1 MFIRPKKS
9 IDSEK
14 GKQTMKIRSL
24 VFIFAIFIST
34 AAASA
39 APPLDLDGIPPS
51 LEPWKAWVL
60 HGQEDQFCPVSYN
73 NGQGY
78 NCIWPSRLNLDLDA
92 NGARFIQQWLV
103 FAKAWVPLPG
113 NLKSWP
119 QDVTIDGKATAVVEK
134 QGVPHVHMTPGRHL
148 LKGLFSWN
156 EMPEMIRI
164 PEASGLVT
172 LSINRKAI
180 DSPLLDTRGRLWLQ
194 KRKGIQTKEQ
204 QTEVRIYRLISD
216 TIPMSVTTHLKINV
230 SGQARKI
237 KLEKVLLK
245 GFIPMRINS
254 PLPTRIGIK
263 GELMI
268 QARPGRWEIMIF
280 SRSKNPVHRIGSEK
294 LAFGQEIWAFK
305 SQNHLRMVKTEGVQ
319 SVDPNQTDLPS
330 KWKKFPAFI
339 INPDNVMAFKEI
351 RRGDPEPA
359 PDQIHLKRNWWL
371 DFNGD
376 GFTIQDRINGTMSR
390 QWYLAMNLPGILGR
404 VSVDGTDQLITAQGK
419 EQKPGVELRRG
430 KLDLVAE
437 SRYETSKGRIPAVGW
452 DHDFQSVSGFL
463 NLPPGWRLLTA
474 GGVDVMPGTWFQR
487 WTLLDLF
494 LALII
499 SLTILKLWDWR
510 WGLLALA
517 TLAITYH
524 EPGSPRIVWLH
535 LLAASALLKF
545 LPDGWVKKVAGAWRL
560 ASIVTLLVIAIPFMV
575 QQVRWSVYPQ
585 LETRGTGRWFTSG
598 KSLDSTLQA
607 ERVMASRPAPKKR
620 KTSKAK
626 KPLASSGVMQQ
637 ALDYRKEQAVFIQ
650 DPNALIQTGPGL
662 PSWKWRSFA
671 MKWNGPVNKDQQVR
685 LWLLSPLVNLI
696 LGFVRVLFLAILIFG
711 LIDFKRW
718 KIKAGSFATWSVILC
733 VLLLP
738 GISAGETKSD
748 SYPSNELLQQLKER
762 LLEKPDCLPECA
774 SSPKIE
780 IVVKSDRLRILFTVH
795 AAIKTAVPLPGLS
808 AASWQS
814 KQVLLDSVPAK
825 GLARD
830 KEGLLWI
837 LVPKGIHTITITG
850 SAPPENS
857 FQILLPLKPHK
868 GIIKTKNWDV
878 QGVDHNGLLD
888 EIIKFT
894 RQEKKRSNQQAD
906 AAMSLEPFLHVK
918 RVLSLGLNWQVRTS
932 VKRKTPVGT
941 PVVVSVPLIAGESV
955 TTAGIRVEKGNALVH
970 LGPKMKEARWISS
983 LKQSQAVTLKAPK
996 SVPWTETWVLD
1007 ASPIWHCEHSGI
1019 PIIFHQ
1025 DQSGLWRPQWQ
1036 PWPGEQVI
1044 LNISRPKAIVGQTLT
1059 IDETRLTFTPGK
1071 RFDKAA
1077 LLLKIRSSEGGQ
1089 HKITLPED
1097 AKLQQVKIS
1106 GKMQPIQEQKQKVII
1121 PIKPGKQTVN
1131 LQWHQSSNS
1140 SLWTTA
1146 PGVNIGKD
1154 AVNADVI
1161 FQMPRNRWILM
1172 TTGPRLG
1179 PAVLFWSY
1187 FAVIIL
1193 AAFGLGK
1200 VTWTPIKT
1208 RQWLLLGLGLT
1219 QVHPLVAIMI
1229 VGWLLALGLRQKHS
1243 FSKGWFSFNATQI
1256 ILVAWTVAALV
1267 GLYVSIQKGL
1277 LGIPSMQIAGN
1288 GSSDFW
1294 LHWTQDR
1301 IEGTMPQP
1309 HVLSLPLFVFRI
1321 LMLLWALWL
1330 AHSLLKW
1337 LRWGWQCFSEGG
1349 LWKKVMLRKRKDR
1362 SEPPEIPD
1370 SPDPK
1375 DPVEP
1380 R

>member
-1 MFIRPKKS
+1 
-9 IDSEK
+9 
-14 GKQTMKIRSL
+14 MKLRVF
-24 VFIFAIFIST
+24 VFILAVLIST
-34 AAASA
+34 VAASA
-39 APPLDLDGIPPS
+39 APPFDLDSIPPS

-60 HGQEDQFCPVSYN
+60 HGQEDRFCPVSYN
-73 NGQGY
+73 NGKEY
-78 NCIWPSRLNLDLDA
+78 KCLWPSRLNLDLDA
-92 NGARFIQQWLV
+92 NGGRFAQQWLV
-103 FAKAWVPLPG
+103 FVKDWVPLPG
-113 NLKSWP
+113 SRKIWP
-119 QDVTIDGKATAVVEK
+119 QDVRVDGKAVTVVEK
-134 QGVPHVHMTPGRHL
+134 EGIPFVYMTAGEHL
-148 LKGLFSWN
+148 LKGVFSWN
-156 EMPEMIRI
+156 EMPEIIRI

-172 LSINRKAI
+172 FSINHKPV

-194 KRKGIQTKEQ
+194 KRKEIQSKEQ
-204 QTEVRIYRLISD
+204 RMEVRIYRLVDD
-216 TIPMSVTTHLKINV
+216 TIPMQVTTFLKINV

-237 KLEKVLLK
+237 KLEKVLLE
-245 GFIPMRINS
+245 GFIPMSIKS
-254 PLPTRIGIK
+254 SLPARLGAN
-263 GELMI
+263 GELMV
-268 QARPGRWEIMIF
+268 QVRPGRWEISIL
-280 SRSKNPVHRIGSEK
+280 SRSKGPVYKLGPEK
-294 LAFGQEIWAFK
+294 TAYGQEIWSFK
-305 SQNHLRMVKTEGVQ
+305 AQNHLRMVRTDGVQ

-339 INPDNVMAFKEI
+339 INPGNVIVFKGI
-351 RRGDPEPA
+351 RRGDPDPA
-359 PDQIHLKRNWWL
+359 PDQLHLKRTWWL
-371 DFNGD
+371 DFNGS
-376 GFTIQDRINGTMSR
+376 GFTIQDRIHGTMSR
-390 QWYLAMNLPGILGR
+390 QWYLAMNQPGILGR
-404 VSVDGTDQLITAQGK
+404 VTVNGTDQLIPGQDK
-419 EQKPGVELRRG
+419 DKKPGVELRRG

-437 SRYETSKGRIPAVGW
+437 SRYEASTNKLTAVGW
-452 DHDFQSVSGFL
+452 DHDFQSVSGNL

-494 LALII
+494 LTLII
-499 SLTILKLWDWR
+499 SLTVLKLWNWR
-510 WGLLALA
+510 WGLLALI
-517 TLAITYH
+517 TLALTYH
-524 EPGSPRIVWLH
+524 EPGSPRIVWLN
-535 LLAASALLKF
+535 LLAASALLRF
-545 LPDGWVKKVAGAWRL
+545 LPEGWAKRMVGVWRL

-575 QQVRWSVYPQ
+575 QQIRWSVYPQ
-585 LETRGTGRWFTSG
+585 LETHGSGRRFTTQRSF
-598 KSLDSTLQA
+598 DSTLKA
-607 ERVMASRPAPKKR
+607 DAVMEGRSSPKKR
-620 KTSKAK
+620 KAASTKM
-626 KPLASSGVMQQ
+626 PYASSVP
-637 ALDYRKEQAVFIQ
+637 AEEKSDYRQEQAVFIQ

-685 LWLLSPLVNLI
+685 LWLLPPFVNLI
-696 LGFVRVLFLAILIFG
+696 LGFVRVLFLALLIFG

-718 KIKAGSFATWSVILC
+718 KIKAGSFAPAAVVLC
-733 VLLLP
+733 MLLFP
-738 GISAGETKSD
+738 GLSAGETKSAL
-748 SYPSNELLQQLKER
+748 YPSPELLQQLQER
-762 LLEKPDCLPECA
+762 LLEQPGCLPECA
-774 SSPKIE
+774 DSPKIE
-780 IVVKSDRLRILFTVH
+780 LVVKSDVLQILFTVH
-795 AAIKTAVPLPGLS
+795 AAVKTAVPLPGPS
-808 AASWQS
+808 AASWQP

-837 LVPKGIHTITITG
+837 LVPKGIHTITLIGKT
-850 SAPPENS
+850 PPENS
-857 FQILLPLKPHK
+857 FQILLPLKPHRGTIKSK
-868 GIIKTKNWDV
+868 GWDV
-878 QGVDHNGLLD
+878 QGVDGNGLLD
-888 EIIKFT
+888 ESIKLT
-894 RQEKKRSNQQAD
+894 RQEKKASKKRAD
-906 AAMSLEPFLHVK
+906 AAMTLEPFLHIK
-918 RVLSLGLNWQVRTS
+918 RVLSLGLNWQVRTTA
-932 VKRKTPVGT
+932 RRATPTGT

-955 TTAGIRVEKGNALVH
+955 TTAGIRVENGNALVH
-970 LGPKMKEARWISS
+970 MGPKMEEVRWISS
-983 LKQSQAVTLKAPK
+983 LKQNKAISLTAPK
-996 SVPWTETWVLD
+996 SVPWAETWVLD

-1036 PWPGEQVI
+1036 PWPGEQVT
-1044 LNISRPKAIVGQTLT
+1044 LNISRPKAITGQTVT

-1071 RFDKAA
+1071 RFDEAV

-1106 GKMQPIQEQKQKVII
+1106 GKMQPIKEQKREVII
-1121 PIKPGKQTVN
+1121 PLKPGSQTVD
-1131 LQWHQSSNS
+1131 LQWHQSSDS
-1140 SLWTTA
+1140 SLLTTA

-1154 AVNADVI
+1154 AVNADVV

-1219 QVHPLVAIMI
+1219 QVHPLAAIMI
-1229 VGWLLALGLRQKHS
+1229 VGWLLALGLRQKHQFNKS
-1243 FSKGWFSFNATQI
+1243 WFSFNATQI
-1256 ILVAWTVAALV
+1256 ILVVWTVAALI

-1301 IEGTMPQP
+1301 IDGTMPQP

-1349 LWKKVMLRKRKDR
+1349 LWKKVIIRKRKDR
-1362 SEPPEIPD
+1362 DEPPEIPV
-1370 SPDPK
+1370 S
-1375 DPVEP
+1375 
-1380 R
+1380 

>member
-1 MFIRPKKS
+1 
-9 IDSEK
+9 
-14 GKQTMKIRSL
+14 MKL
-24 VFIFAIFIST
+24 KVFVFILAILIST
-34 AAASA
+34 VAVWA
-39 APPLDLDGIPPS
+39 APPFDLDDIPPS

-60 HGQEDQFCPVSYN
+60 HGQEDRFCPVSYN
-73 NGQGY
+73 NGQEY
-78 NCIWPSRLNLDLDA
+78 KCIWPSRLNLDLDA
-92 NGARFIQQWLV
+92 NGGRFIQQWLV
-103 FAKAWVPLPG
+103 FAKDWVPLPG
-113 NLKSWP
+113 SGKTWP
-119 QDVTIDGKATAVVEK
+119 QDVTIDGKAAAVVEK
-134 QGVPHVHMTPGRHL
+134 EGTPSVYMSAGRHL
-148 LKGLFSWN
+148 LKGIFSWN

-164 PEASGLVT
+164 PGASGLVT
-172 LSINRKAI
+172 LSINRKPV
-180 DSPLLDTRGRLWLQ
+180 DFPLLDTRGRLWLQ
-194 KRKGIQTKEQ
+194 KRKGIPTKEQ
-204 QTEVRIYRLISD
+204 RVEVRVYRLID
-216 TIPMSVTTHLKINV
+216 DNIPMRMTTHLKINV
-230 SGQARKI
+230 SGQARKV

-245 GFIPMRINS
+245 GFIPMRIRS
-254 PLPTRIGIK
+254 PLPARIGTK

-268 QARPGRWEIMIF
+268 QARPGRWEIKIF

-294 LAFGQEIWAFK
+294 MAYGQEIWAFK
-305 SQNHLRMVKTEGVQ
+305 AQNHLRMVKIEGVQ

-330 KWKKFPAFI
+330 KWKKYPAFI
-339 INPDNVMAFKEI
+339 ITPDNVMAFKEI
-351 RRGDPEPA
+351 RRGDPDPV
-359 PDQIHLKRNWWL
+359 PDQIHLKRAWWL
-371 DFNGD
+371 DFNGG
-376 GFTIQDRINGTMSR
+376 GFTIQDRIHGAMSR

-404 VSVDGTDQLITAQGK
+404 VSIDGTDQLITGQGK
-419 EQKPGVELRRG
+419 DKKPGVEIRRG

-437 SRYETSKGRIPAVGW
+437 SRYEVSTGRIPAVGG
-452 DHDFQSVSGFL
+452 DHDFQSVSGYL

-494 LALII
+494 LSLII
-499 SLTILKLWDWR
+499 SLTILKLWNWR
-510 WGLLALA
+510 WGLLALV

-524 EPGSPRIVWLH
+524 EPGSPRVVWLN
-535 LLAASALLKF
+535 LLAASALLRF
-545 LPDGWVKKVAGAWRL
+545 LPDGWAKKIVGVWRL
-560 ASIVTLLVIAIPFMV
+560 ATIVTLLVIAIPFMV
-575 QQVRWSVYPQ
+575 QQVRWGVYPQ
-585 LETRGTGRWFTSG
+585 LETHGTGRWFASG
-598 KSLDSTLQA
+598 KSPDSTLQA

-620 KTSKAK
+620 KAK
-626 KPLASSGVMQQ
+626 LAKRPYASSAAVQEES
-637 ALDYRKEQAVFIQ
+637 DYRKEQAVFIQ

-685 LWLLSPLVNLI
+685 LWLLPPSVNLI
-696 LGFVRVLFLAILIFG
+696 LGFVRVLFLALLIFG

-718 KIKAGSFATWSVILC
+718 KIKAGSFASSAVILC
-733 VLLLP
+733 ILLFP
-738 GISAGETKSD
+738 GLSAGETKSD
-748 SYPSNELLQQLKER
+748 AYPSNELLQQLKER
-762 LLEKPDCLPECA
+762 LMEKPDCLPECA

-780 IVVKSDRLRILFTVH
+780 IDVKNDHLRILFSVH
-795 AAIKTAVPLPGLS
+795 AAVKAAVPLPGPS
-808 AASWQS
+808 SASWQP
-814 KQVLLDSVPAK
+814 KQVLLDSTPAN

-830 KEGLLWI
+830 KEGILWV
-837 LVPKGIHTITITG
+837 LVPKGIRTITLIGKT
-850 SAPPENS
+850 PNENS
-857 FQILLPLKPHK
+857 FQVFLPLKPHRGTIISK
-868 GIIKTKNWDV
+868 GWDV
-878 QGVDHNGLLD
+878 QGVDNTGLLD
-888 EIIKFT
+888 ENIKFT
-894 RQEKKRSNQQAD
+894 RQEKRSSKQQAD
-906 AAMSLEPFLHVK
+906 AAMTLEPFLHIK
-918 RVLSLGLNWQVRTS
+918 RVLSLGLNWQVITTVRR
-932 VKRKTPVGT
+932 VTPTGT

-955 TTAGIRVEKGNALVH
+955 TTAKIRVENGNALVH
-970 LGPKMKEARWISS
+970 LGPKMKEAMWISS
-983 LKQSQAVTLKAPK
+983 LKQSKTVTLTAPK
-996 SVPWTETWVLD
+996 SVPWTETWILD

-1036 PWPGEQVI
+1036 PWSGEQVTI
-1044 LNISRPKAIVGQTLT
+1044 KISRPKAIVGQTVT

-1077 LLLKIRSSEGGQ
+1077 LSLKIRSSEGGQ
-1089 HKITLPED
+1089 HQITLPQD

-1106 GKMQPIQEQKQKVII
+1106 GKMQPIKEQKRKVII
-1121 PIKPGKQTVN
+1121 PIKPGNQTVD
-1131 LQWHQSSNS
+1131 LQWHQRSNS

-1146 PGVNIGKD
+1146 PSVHIGKD

-1161 FQMPRNRWILM
+1161 FQMPRNRWILL

-1208 RQWLLLGLGLT
+1208 RQWLLLGMGLT
-1219 QVHPLVAIMI
+1219 QVHPLAAIMI
-1229 VGWLLALGLRQKHS
+1229 VGWLLALGLRQKYP
-1243 FSKGWFSFNATQI
+1243 FSKGWFSFNAAQI
-1256 ILVAWTVAALV
+1256 ILVAWTVAALI

-1337 LRWGWQCFSEGG
+1337 LRWGWKCFSEGG
-1349 LWKKVMLRKRKDR
+1349 LWKKVRIGRRKDR
-1362 SEPPEIPD
+1362 DEPPEIPD

-1375 DPVEP
+1375 NSV
-1380 R
+1380 

>member
-1 MFIRPKKS
+1 
-9 IDSEK
+9 
-14 GKQTMKIRSL
+14 MKIRILGFTLSFL
-24 VFIFAIFIST
+24 IFTMAV
-34 AAASA
+34 SA
-39 APPLDLDGIPPS
+39 APPLNLDSIPPS

-60 HGQEDQFCPVSYN
+60 HGQEDQFCPVAYN

-78 NCIWPSRLNLDLDA
+78 RCIWPSRLNLDLNA
-92 NGARFIQQWLV
+92 NGGQFTQHWLV
-103 FAKAWVPLPG
+103 FAKDWVPLPG
-113 NLKSWP
+113 SRKIWP
-119 QDVTIDGKATAVVEK
+119 QDISIDGKAAAVVEK
-134 QGVPHVHMTPGRHL
+134 EGVPSVYMAPGRHQ
-148 LKGLFSWN
+148 LKGLFTWK

-164 PEASGLVT
+164 PEASGLVS
-172 LSINRKAI
+172 LSINRKAVS
-180 DSPLLDTRGRLWLQ
+180 SPVLDARGRLWLQ
-194 KRKGIQTKEQ
+194 KRKGIQSKPQ
-204 QTEVRIYRLISD
+204 QTEVRIYRLIND
-216 TIPMSVTTHLKINV
+216 TIPMSVTTHLKMNV
-230 SGQARKI
+230 SGQARKV

-245 GFIPMRINS
+245 NFIPLRINS
-254 PLPTRIGIK
+254 PLPARIGIK

-268 QARPGRWEIMIF
+268 QARPGRWEIKIF
-280 SRSKNPVHRIGSEK
+280 SRSENPVNKIAPEK
-294 LAFGQEIWAFK
+294 MAYGQEIWAFK

-319 SVDPNQTDLPS
+319 SVDPNQTDLPA

-339 INPDNVMAFKEI
+339 VKPGNVMAFKEI
-351 RRGDPEPA
+351 RRGDPDPA

-371 DFNGD
+371 DFDGN
-376 GFTIQDRINGTMSR
+376 GFTIQDRIHGTMSQ
-390 QWYLAMNLPGILGR
+390 QWNLAMNPPGILGR
-404 VSVDGTDQLITAQGK
+404 VSVDGKDQLITSQGK
-419 EQKPGVELRRG
+419 DQKPGVELRRG

-437 SRYETSKGRIPAVGW
+437 SRYEASTGRIPAVGW
-452 DHDFQSVSGFL
+452 DHDFQSVSGSL

-499 SLTILKLWDWR
+499 SLTILKLWNWR
-510 WGLLALA
+510 WGLLALV

-524 EPGSPRIVWLH
+524 EPGSPRIVWLN

-545 LPDGWVKKVAGAWRL
+545 LPDGWIKRMAGVWRV

-575 QQVRWSVYPQ
+575 QQVRWGVYPQ
-585 LETRGTGRWFTSG
+585 LETHGTGRWFSSG
-598 KSLDSTLQA
+598 RSLDATLEA
-607 ERVMASRPAPKKR
+607 EKVMAPRPAPKKR
-620 KTSKAK
+620 KASKAK
-626 KPLASSGVMQQ
+626 MPLESSGVMQQ
-637 ALDYRKEQAVFIQ
+637 KLDYRKEQAVFVQ

-662 PSWKWRSFA
+662 PNWKWRSFA
-671 MKWNGPVNKDQQVR
+671 MKWNGPVIKDQQVR
-685 LWLLSPLVNLI
+685 LWLLSPIANLI
-696 LGFVRVLFLAILIFG
+696 LGIVRVLFLAILIFG
-711 LIDFKRW
+711 LIDLKRW
-718 KIKAGSFATWSVILC
+718 KINAGSFSSSA
-733 VLLLP
+733 VLLCILLFP
-738 GISAGETKSD
+738 GLSAGETKMD
-748 SYPSNELLQQLKER
+748 GYPSNELLQQLKQR

-780 IVVKSDRLRILFTVH
+780 IAAKGNRLRILFSVH
-795 AAIKTAVPLPGLS
+795 AAEKVAVPLPGLS
-808 AASWQS
+808 VVSWQP
-814 KQVLLDSVPAK
+814 KQVLLDSVPAH

-837 LVPKGIHTITITG
+837 LVPKGIHAITITG
-850 SAPPENS
+850 SVPPDNS
-857 FQILLPLKPHK
+857 FQMLLPLKPHR
-868 GIIKTKNWDV
+868 GTIKTKDWNV
-878 QGVDHNGLLD
+878 QGVDHNGVID
-888 EIIKFT
+888 ENIKFT
-894 RQEKKRSNQQAD
+894 RLEKKRSKQQTD
-906 AAMSLEPFLHVK
+906 AAMPLEPFLHVK

-932 VKRKTPVGT
+932 VIRKSPTGT
-941 PVVVSVPLIAGESV
+941 PVVVSVPLITGESV
-955 TTAGIRVEKGNALVH
+955 TTAGIRVEKGNALVN
-970 LGPKMKEARWISS
+970 LGPKAKQVMWNSS
-983 LKQSQAVTLKAPK
+983 LKQSQTVTLKAPK

-1007 ASPIWHCEHSGI
+1007 ASTIWHCEHSGI

-1036 PWPGEQVI
+1036 PWPGEQVTI
-1044 LNISRPKAIVGQTLT
+1044 SISRPKAIVGQTVT
-1059 IDETRLTFTPGK
+1059 VDETRLTFTPGK
-1071 RFDKAA
+1071 RFDKAT
-1077 LLLKIRSSEGGQ
+1077 LWLNIRSSEGGQ

-1106 GKMQPIQEQKQKVII
+1106 GKIQPIKEQNQKVVI
-1121 PIKPGKQTVN
+1121 PIKPGKQKVN

-1140 SLWTTA
+1140 SLWTTS
-1146 PGVNIGKD
+1146 PGVNIGNE

-1187 FAVIIL
+1187 FVVIIL

-1200 VTWTPIKT
+1200 TTWTPIKT
-1208 RQWLLLGLGLT
+1208 HQWLFLGLGLT
-1219 QVHPLVAIMI
+1219 QVHPLAAIMI

-1243 FSKGWFSFNATQI
+1243 FSQGWFSFNATQI

-1301 IEGTMPQP
+1301 IDGAMPQP

-1321 LMLLWALWL
+1321 LMLIWALWL

-1349 LWKKVMLRKRKDR
+1349 LWKKVTIRRRKNRD
-1362 SEPPEIPD
+1362 EPPEIPD
-1370 SPDPK
+1370 SPVTK
-1375 DPVEP
+1375 DPVKQ
-1380 R
+1380 